1 MSRETKTVREL
12 FNEWDKMRVQMTLA
26 PDASEQEC
34 DAQDRALF
42 ALEHRIVN
50 HPSRTPRDLLFKIVT
65 DTAYGDFGLSETLLG
80 QVVETVRA
88 RVAA

>member
-1 MSRETKTVREL
+1 MSHETKTVREL
-12 FNEWDKMRVQMTLA
+12 FNDWNKMRVQTTLA
-26 PDASEQEC
+26 LDASEQQC

-42 ALEHRIVN
+42 ALEHRIAN

-80 QVVETVRA
+80 QVVETSSF
-88 RVAA
+88 